1 MLKTLDIPRRKKK
14 PVTPEPDVAVVTNG
28 TAGTGKRKREGEDE
42 LSTDG
47 HTAKKVVGESAK
59 NGDEDPAGESAKN
72 GDEDVVGESAKNGD
86 EDVVVIND
94 DEGAILI
101 DD

>member
-1 MLKTLDIPRRKKK
+1 LSWILTSDFRTEPTEDSKLVLLKTLDIPRRKKK
-14 PVTPEPDVAVVTNG
+14 PVTPEPDVAGVTNG
-28 TAGTGKRKREGEDE
+28 TAGPGKRKREGEDE
-42 LSTDG
+42 LLTNG
-47 HTAKKVVGESAK
+47 HVAKKV
-59 NGDEDPAGESAKN
+59 AGESAK
-72 GDEDVVGESAKNGD
+72 DGD